1 MKAEPTST
9 KPTEPQQP
17 RKPYTSP
24 KLVHYGNIREIT
36 RNTGGTVGKNDGGG
50 GNDKT
55 G

>member
-9 KPTEPQQP
+9 KPDQTQQP
-17 RKPYTSP
+17 GKPYTSP
-24 KLVHYGNIREIT
+24 KLVQYGNIRDIT
-36 RNTGGTVGKNDGGG
+36 KALGGTLGKNDGGG